1 VWSPFFK
8 SISIG
13 LRAKSNHT
21 ATDNEEQ
28 GIGIRPVLSFQA
40 YISKRVPPD
49 SAVTSDLRV
58 CVTGLLAECVVVSS
72 NGHCKTLK
80 SEVTFSERNRY
91 GPEKRAPDRIVSQFS
106 KI

>member
-1 VWSPFFK
+1 VCYPFFK

-21 ATDNEEQ
+21 ATHAEKQ
-28 GIGIRPVLSFQA
+28 GIGIRPVPSFQTH
-40 YISKRVPPD
+40 ISKRVPPD
-49 SAVTSDLRV
+49 MAVTSDLRV
-58 CVTGLLAECVVVSS
+58 YATGLLAECVVVSS

-80 SEVTFSERNRY
+80 SDVTFSEHNRY
-91 GPEKRAPDRIVSQFS
+91 GPEKRALDRIVSRFS